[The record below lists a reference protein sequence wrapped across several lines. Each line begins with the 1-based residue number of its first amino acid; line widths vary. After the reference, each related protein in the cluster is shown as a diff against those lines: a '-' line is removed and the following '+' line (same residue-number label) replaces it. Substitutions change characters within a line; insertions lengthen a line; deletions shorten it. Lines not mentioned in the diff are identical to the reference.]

1 MSNTYSPRYLRAE
14 PVNAEAVA
22 DAQLETIFQQ
32 KRDNA
37 MDDALCAMVRRNPN
51 RQVVDA
57 RPCGVL
63 DTQNQTREEK
73 EKVQMSRF
81 LVLFGL
87 YLISMVASF
96 VLAIT
101 EWHVFTGIFG
111 CCIMGVGAVALIIKL
126 KGEVENA
133 KR

>member
-57 RPCGVL
+57 RSCGVL
-63 DTQNQTREEK
+63 DTQNQTKEEK

-96 VLAIT
+96 VLAIA
-101 EWHVFTGIFG
+101 EGHAFTGIIG
-111 CCIMGVGAVALIIKL
+111 CYIMGAGAMALLIRI
-126 KGEVENA
+126 KGEVEHGRN
-133 KR
+133 